1 MWAAIAHT
9 TGCMYTAVRCSPRP
23 MHSGRDDAALHKAVY
38 LSCLSAGVPTRSK
51 KSAPR
56 GWVLVL
62 IWVADLPGGRTRQNG
77 FLHRHPLHKSPP
89 PGDQPPDLRKKLNG
103 AFRAT
108 SARFPTENVF
118 SAAKNLFAVFP
129 PPDPPGAAGPPSPAD
144 RDFPRFGPPPK
155 RGGGRG
161 AESPRRAGRRGAAGK
176 PTPGTNERATL

>member
-9 TGCMYTAVRCSPRP
+9 TGCMYTAVRYSPRP

-89 PGDQPPDLRKKLNG
+89 PRGPATGFAKKTEWSIQGNECPFSHGKRFFRSEKSFRGFSAPGPPGGRRTPLPGRPG
-103 AFRAT
+103 FPPFRA
-108 SARFPTENVF
+108 
-118 SAAKNLFAVFP
+118 
-129 PPDPPGAAGPPSPAD
+129 
-144 RDFPRFGPPPK
+144 PPK
-155 RGGGRG
+155 KGGREG
-161 AESPRRAGRRGAAGK
+161 G
-176 PTPGTNERATL
+176 